1 MYNTINKMNNQR
13 YRFNSHLYNK
23 RNKST
28 SNLETNMTPSVQ
40 SIITSTINVTEN
52 DNDFESKAKEQHARE
67 KEQQTREKEQQE
79 RVKQAREQQA
89 REQQAREQQER
100 VKQAR
105 AKEQQARA
113 KEQQVAEQEQE
124 KANEEVRILLAGMKK
139 INERYRST
147 IHKL

>member
-13 YRFNSHLYNK
+13 YRFTRHLYNK

-28 SNLETNMTPSVQ
+28 SNLETNMTPSGH

-52 DNDFESKAKEQHARE
+52 DNDFESKAKEQQAKASQE
-67 KEQQTREKEQQE
+67 VVEQEKAKEQ
-79 RVKQAREQQA
+79 
-89 REQQAREQQER
+89 
-100 VKQAR
+100 QAR
-105 AKEQQARA
+105 AKEQQAKA

-124 KANEEVRILLAGMKK
+124 KANEEVRILLTGMKK